1 MKIVAAMPA
10 HTRERCF
17 SDAAW
22 TRLQSLGDFKWF
34 NQYAKNDDNTHPPFA
49 SLVKENGGADV
60 LVTGWGMPRIT
71 AQVLDACPTLK
82 LIAHSAGSV
91 AAVDIDAW
99 KRNITVTNVMP
110 MMGYGV
116 AEFSLLFIL
125 DGLRRFAGFVKPE
138 LWGTLPFYES
148 PRAGTM
154 LRHKTVGLV
163 GFGIIG
169 RQTLDLL
176 KPFHCKILVHDPYI
190 KPESV
195 AGLDAGGVELVSL
208 DDLMSRSDAV
218 SLHAPGTESNKGT
231 INERNLRMLKPG
243 AVLVNTARGILIDH
257 DALVRVASEGKIG
270 VYLDVTYPE
279 PLPPDHPLRK
289 LPNVILTPHVAG
301 PTPDAHNEMGDC
313 CIDEVERLI
322 KGQPPKWPVSESQY
336 VNQSRTT

>member
-1 MKIVAAMPA
+1 MKIVAALPK

-22 TRLQSLGDFKWF
+22 SRHQSLGDFTWISE
-34 NQYAKNDDNTHPPFA
+34 YAKNDQDTSHPQFA
-49 SLVKENGGADV
+49 QLIKQVGGADA

-71 AQVLDACPTLK
+71 ATVLDACPTLK

-125 DGLRRFAGFVKPE
+125 DGLRRFAGYVKPE
-138 LWGTLPFYES
+138 LWGTIPFYAD
-148 PRAGTM
+148 PRNSGTM

-176 KPFHCKILVHDPYI
+176 KPFHCKILVHDPYL

-195 AGLDAGGVELVSL
+195 AGLDIELVSL
-208 DDLMSRSDAV
+208 DDLMSRADAV
-218 SLHAPGTESNKGT
+218 SLHAPGTEANKGT

-257 DALVRVASEGKIG
+257 DALFRVASEGKIAA
-270 VYLDVTYPE
+270 YLDVTYPE

-313 CIDEVERLI
+313 CIDEVERFSKI
-322 KGQPPKWPVSESQY
+322 QPPKRPVSESQY